1 MAALVSRAGVPARSQ
16 SRAIDTISKDQAV
29 HAEPLPSAQGESMM
43 EQLTVE
49 RLKVRRDWY
58 KGLAADPID
67 HSHPDVGDGDEP
79 PAAAQRVGLQVC
91 TTLPLRPLAPRLL
104 SVLVGMA
111 PGLGACKARQRL
123 RVDTSGWW

>member
-1 MAALVSRAGVPARSQ
+1 MFTLRHCAVSRA
-16 SRAIDTISKDQAV
+16 
-29 HAEPLPSAQGESMM
+29 QGEAMT

-79 PAAAQRVGLQVC
+79 PSAARRVGLQAC
-91 TTLPLRPLAPRLL
+91 TSCPPWALHPAIMLL
-104 SVLVGMA
+104 LVSCA
-111 PGLGACKARQRL
+111 EQ
-123 RVDTSGWW
+123 

>member
-1 MAALVSRAGVPARSQ
+1 
-16 SRAIDTISKDQAV
+16 
-29 HAEPLPSAQGESMM
+29 M

-79 PAAAQRVGLQVC
+79 PAAARRVGLQVSASPC
-91 TTLPLRPLAPRLL
+91 RLGRLHPAVMLPK
-104 SVLVGMA
+104 SS
-111 PGLGACKARQRL
+111 LGR
-123 RVDTSGWW
+123 